1 MKCEKYLELISLYLD
16 KELDQMLIDDLEE
29 HLSLCARCLA
39 LFHTM
44 EKTVSLSRTYYKQR
58 HCKVPRNVSS
68 QIFYHL
74 RIIYKK
80 EKF

>member
-16 KELDQMLIDDLEE
+16 RELDQILIDDLEE
-29 HLSLCARCLA
+29 HLSLCANCLA
-39 LFHTM
+39 FFHTM
-44 EKTVSLSRTYYKQR
+44 EKTASLSRTYYKQR
-58 HCKVPRNVSS
+58 CCKVPRDVSL
-68 QIFYHL
+68 QVFYKL